1 MKYKVCFMC
10 ASNCQQPIQKGPE
23 GLVFKVRSWVSF
35 GYTELSHGVRWDIH
49 FYILVCYV
57 LYIWAICWQMLVEH
71 IWYLS
76 IWCFTSDL
84 PVVYQW
90 CIVSC
95 TLPMVFFLVCFT
107 GFISHYMS
115 VKILSTLMLCL
126 GHMWPVGRYLHGCDD
141 PRRTVHSPVA

>member
-1 MKYKVCFMC
+1 MFYVCLKLSAANTTLTWSTGFQ
-10 ASNCQQPIQKGPE
+10 SEELGQFWVHRPITWSMMRQ
-23 GLVFKVRSWVSF
+23 
-35 GYTELSHGVRWDIH
+35 IH
-49 FYILVCYV
+49 FYILVCYI

-115 VKILSTLMLCL
+115 VQILSTLMLCL